1 MAPPPKGKRANEP
14 EPRPIIVKKIIADG
28 HGGHH
33 GGAWKVAYADFVTAM
48 MAFFLL
54 MWLLGATTEKQRKG
68 LADYFTPT
76 LVQMKMDSAGSSG
89 LFGGDSLT
97 SKENYPTTG
106 GQGNLA
112 ITIPRD
118 ATGTR
123 DVGGDD
129 IKDQERKEEER
140 KNNDRQQFERLKR
153 QIEQRLEQKAL
164 RKLRRHIKFTETREG
179 LRIDLI
185 DQADFA
191 MFKMGTDELL
201 PEARSLIGQVANVV
215 AGVTNDVI
223 VRGHTDGMPYS
234 AGQSM
239 NNWMLSS
246 ARAESTRALLAQE
259 GISANRFVRI
269 EGVADREPFVA
280 DDRYDPRNRR
290 MSVILAWS
298 KGLERQVGQS
308 TSVKGDGGATS
319 AQDLE
324 AKRRIAIRESQVDR
338 MRDEIRKLDLGKTAL
353 PMGANVINAQDIP
366 KRNSLTPPGR
376 TEATTRAPAKEH

>member
-1 MAPPPKGKRANEP
+1 MAPPSKGKRANEP
-14 EPRPIIVKKIIADG
+14 EPRPIIVKKIIDGG

-129 IKDQERKEEER
+129 MKDK
-140 KNNDRQQFERLKR
+140 DRQKFEALKKA
-153 QIEQRLEQKAL
+153 IETKLDQKAL
-164 RKLRRHIKFTETREG
+164 RKLRRHIKFTETAEG

-185 DQADFA
+185 DEADFA
-191 MFKMGTDELL
+191 MFKMGTDQLL
-201 PEARSLIGQVANVV
+201 PEARALISQVADVV
-215 AGVTNDVI
+215 KGVPNDVI
-223 VRGHTDGMPYS
+223 VRGHTDSLPYS
-234 AGQSM
+234 SGQTM

-246 ARAESTRALLAQE
+246 ARAESTRALLSQD
-259 GISANRFVRI
+259 GIAATRFLRI
-269 EGVADREPFVA
+269 DGVADREPFVPG
-280 DDRYDPRNRR
+280 DRYDPRNRR

-298 KGLERQVGQS
+298 KGLDKALAKDADEPKIDRVEDNQI
-308 TSVKGDGGATS
+308 
-319 AQDLE
+319 
-324 AKRRIAIRESQVDR
+324 KRRIAIRDGQAGMQAELR
-338 MRDEIRKLDLGKTAL
+338 RLDLGKTAL
-353 PMGANVINAQDIP
+353 PVGANVVNAQDIP
-366 KRNSLTPPGR
+366 KRNALTPPGR
-376 TEATTRAPAKEH
+376 TEAMTHPVPPEHH

>member
-1 MAPPPKGKRANEP
+1 MAQPPKKGRGTEP
-14 EPRPIIVKKIIADG
+14 EPRPIIVKKIIVEG

-118 ATGTR
+118 ATGTA
-123 DVGGDD
+123 DVGGENL
-129 IKDQERKEEER
+129 KNSERQKFESLKKAIEKKLMENKMMKHLK
-140 KNNDRQQFERLKR
+140 KNV
-153 QIEQRLEQKAL
+153 
-164 RKLRRHIKFTETREG
+164 KFTETREG

-185 DQADFA
+185 EEADFS
-191 MFKMGTDELL
+191 MFKSGTDTLM
-201 PEARSLIGQVANVV
+201 PEARALLAQVVPAIASVSNE
-215 AGVTNDVI
+215 VI
-223 VRGHTDGMPYS
+223 VRGHTDALPYS
-234 AGQSM
+234 SGRST
-239 NNWMLSS
+239 NNWILSS
-246 ARAESTRALLAQE
+246 ARAEATRAMLAQQGVE
-259 GISANRFVRI
+259 ASRFLRI
-269 EGVADREPFVA
+269 EGVADRDPFIPG
-280 DDRYDPRNRR
+280 DRYDPRNRR

-298 KGLERQVGQS
+298 KELAKASERVSMDHG
-308 TSVKGDGGATS
+308 KDMAI
-319 AQDLE
+319 
-324 AKRRIAIRESQVDR
+324 KRRIA
-338 MRDEIRKLDLGKTAL
+338 MRDSRVDKAAAELRKLDLGHTAL
-353 PMGANVINAQDIP
+353 PTGASVINEQDIP
-366 KRNSLTPPGR
+366 KRNGLTPPGK
-376 TEATTRAPAKEH
+376 TLATTKKPASSEH